1 MAVRRSFSEG
11 GRPAPHT
18 MAVLW
23 PNAAIVW
30 RSALALRDLQ
40 PEHINRASSGGVLL
54 DVFHCADHAERRVRI
69 VGGDLRE
76 GARPHPAADAGIDGD
91 VLLPVRTRVGDRI
104 ADDAR

>member
-1 MAVRRSFSEG
+1 
-11 GRPAPHT
+11 

-23 PNAAIVW
+23 ANAAILW

-54 DVFHCADHAERRVRI
+54 DVFHCADHAAAGVRI

-76 GARPHPAADAGIDGD
+76 GDRCGPAADAGIGGD
-91 VLLPVRTRVGDRI
+91 VLIPIRTKVGDRG
-104 ADDAR
+104 AGRVVGDVNVPDL

>member
-23 PNAAIVW
+23 ANAAILW
-30 RSALALRDLQ
+30 RSASALRDLQ

-54 DVFHCADHAERRVRI
+54 DVFHRADDAQPGVRV
-69 VGGDLRE
+69 VAGALRE
-76 GARPHPAADAGIDGD
+76 GDRAHPAADAGIDGD
-91 VLLPVRTRVGDRI
+91 VLLAVRTKVGDRV
-104 ADDAR
+104 AD